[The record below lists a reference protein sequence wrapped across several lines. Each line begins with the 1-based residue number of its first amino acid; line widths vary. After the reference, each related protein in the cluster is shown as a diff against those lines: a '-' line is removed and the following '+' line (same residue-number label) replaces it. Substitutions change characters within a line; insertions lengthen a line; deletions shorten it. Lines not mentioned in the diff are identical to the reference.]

1 VCAGIFS
8 GGWAQVVGDDGEVGC
23 GEVEGKEFGGGDPAE
38 GGVFVGVRGG
48 AVGGEADDE
57 RDEFDGHRRVG
68 VGVRGQRAEEGDGD
82 VEFFTEFAME
92 RGFGGFA
99 GLDFAAGKF
108 PFSAEVFVR
117 GALGHEHVAVAFDE
131 GADDAEG
138 RTEIGHSDFMWKA
151 GNQEGRRQGK
161 RGIGPDSFPDFLIS
175 TFNSGVL
182 GLFTMAKSAADD
194 PRSFISQVSLVGR
207 GGGAFKT
214 LRGFDKSR
222 HTVPDAVNNATSGFL
237 AKLCAPELGEEAE
250 AFFQRARAEL
260 SYKRKDVSLDVTSPV
275 AVLSAKD
282 FTLEI
287 AYALEAADPSSYA
300 ITRTLHSIKTGDLL
314 RVAEFDA
321 LFAGQFSAIAFALK
335 KGVRVEAV
343 IDAVEGLED
352 EAELRVDYPSD
363 CSECTLRVDGIGAA
377 VVCDG
382 ATLEMRF
389 EKSGSPRELV
399 EAFAAVRK
407 AFALTK
413 VRVLA
418 GLL

>member
-1 VCAGIFS
+1 
-8 GGWAQVVGDDGEVGC
+8 
-23 GEVEGKEFGGGDPAE
+23 
-38 GGVFVGVRGG
+38 
-48 AVGGEADDE
+48 
-57 RDEFDGHRRVG
+57 
-68 VGVRGQRAEEGDGD
+68 
-82 VEFFTEFAME
+82 
-92 RGFGGFA
+92 
-99 GLDFAAGKF
+99 
-108 PFSAEVFVR
+108 
-117 GALGHEHVAVAFDE
+117 
-131 GADDAEG
+131 
-138 RTEIGHSDFMWKA
+138 
-151 GNQEGRRQGK
+151 
-161 RGIGPDSFPDFLIS
+161 
-175 TFNSGVL
+175 
-182 GLFTMAKSAADD
+182 MAKSAADD

-237 AKLCAPELGEEAE
+237 AKLCMPELSEEAE
-250 AFFQRARAEL
+250 EFFQRAKAAMT
-260 SYKRKDVSLDVTSPV
+260 YKRKDVGLDVTSPV

-287 AYALEAADPSSYA
+287 AYALEAGDPSSYM
-300 ITRTLHSIKTGDLL
+300 ITRTLHSIKNGDLL
-314 RVAEFDA
+314 RVEEFNG

-343 IDAVEGLED
+343 IDAVEGLEGD
-352 EAELRVDYPSD
+352 ADVEGKLRVDYPSD
-363 CSECTLRVDGIGAA
+363 YRDCTLSVTGIAAA

-413 VRVLA
+413 DRALA

>member
-1 VCAGIFS
+1 
-8 GGWAQVVGDDGEVGC
+8 
-23 GEVEGKEFGGGDPAE
+23 
-38 GGVFVGVRGG
+38 
-48 AVGGEADDE
+48 
-57 RDEFDGHRRVG
+57 
-68 VGVRGQRAEEGDGD
+68 
-82 VEFFTEFAME
+82 
-92 RGFGGFA
+92 
-99 GLDFAAGKF
+99 
-108 PFSAEVFVR
+108 
-117 GALGHEHVAVAFDE
+117 
-131 GADDAEG
+131 
-138 RTEIGHSDFMWKA
+138 
-151 GNQEGRRQGK
+151 
-161 RGIGPDSFPDFLIS
+161 
-175 TFNSGVL
+175 
-182 GLFTMAKSAADD
+182 MAKSAADD

-207 GGGAFKT
+207 GGGAFKN

-237 AKLCAPELGEEAE
+237 AKLCTSELSEEAE
-250 AFFQRARAEL
+250 EFFQRARAEL

-275 AVLSAKD
+275 AMLSAKD

-287 AYALEAADPSSYA
+287 AYALEVADPSSYA
-300 ITRTLHSIKTGDLL
+300 ITRTLHSIKNGDLL
-314 RVAEFDA
+314 RVEEFNE

-343 IDAVEGLED
+343 IDAVEGLEGD
-352 EAELRVDYPSD
+352 DDSGGKLRVDYPSD
-363 CSECTLRVDGIGAA
+363 YRDCTLSVTGIAAA

-413 VRVLA
+413 DRALA

>member
-1 VCAGIFS
+1 
-8 GGWAQVVGDDGEVGC
+8 
-23 GEVEGKEFGGGDPAE
+23 
-38 GGVFVGVRGG
+38 
-48 AVGGEADDE
+48 
-57 RDEFDGHRRVG
+57 
-68 VGVRGQRAEEGDGD
+68 
-82 VEFFTEFAME
+82 
-92 RGFGGFA
+92 
-99 GLDFAAGKF
+99 
-108 PFSAEVFVR
+108 
-117 GALGHEHVAVAFDE
+117 
-131 GADDAEG
+131 
-138 RTEIGHSDFMWKA
+138 
-151 GNQEGRRQGK
+151 
-161 RGIGPDSFPDFLIS
+161 
-175 TFNSGVL
+175 
-182 GLFTMAKSAADD
+182 MAKSAVDD

-237 AKLCAPELGEEAE
+237 AKLCAPELAEEAE
-250 AFFQRARAEL
+250 EFFQRAKAAMN
-260 SYKRKDVSLDVTSPV
+260 YKRKDLSLDATSPL

-287 AYALEAADPSSYA
+287 AYALEEGDPGSYV
-300 ITRTLHSIKTGDLL
+300 ITRTLHSIKNGELL
-314 RVAEFDA
+314 RVEEFNE

-343 IDAVEGLED
+343 IDAVEGLD
-352 EAELRVDYPSD
+352 DAETDGDAGEGAADGKTAKLRVDYPSD
-363 CSECTLRVDGIGAA
+363 CRDCTLTVEGVDAT

-389 EKSGSPRELV
+389 GRNGSPRELV

-413 VRVLA
+413 DRALA

>member
-1 VCAGIFS
+1 
-8 GGWAQVVGDDGEVGC
+8 
-23 GEVEGKEFGGGDPAE
+23 
-38 GGVFVGVRGG
+38 
-48 AVGGEADDE
+48 
-57 RDEFDGHRRVG
+57 
-68 VGVRGQRAEEGDGD
+68 
-82 VEFFTEFAME
+82 
-92 RGFGGFA
+92 
-99 GLDFAAGKF
+99 
-108 PFSAEVFVR
+108 
-117 GALGHEHVAVAFDE
+117 
-131 GADDAEG
+131 
-138 RTEIGHSDFMWKA
+138 
-151 GNQEGRRQGK
+151 
-161 RGIGPDSFPDFLIS
+161 
-175 TFNSGVL
+175 
-182 GLFTMAKSAADD
+182 MAKSAADD

-207 GGGAFKT
+207 GGGAFKL

-250 AFFQRARAEL
+250 EFFQRAKVAMN
-260 SYKRKDVSLDVTSPV
+260 YKRKDVSLDVTSPM

-287 AYALEAADPSSYA
+287 LYALEAGDPSSYA
-300 ITRTLHSIKTGDLL
+300 ITRTLHSIKNGDLL
-314 RVAEFDA
+314 RVAEFDE

-343 IDAVEGLED
+343 IDAVEGLEED
-352 EAELRVDYPSD
+352 ADADGAKLRVDYPSD

-382 ATLEMRF
+382 ASLEMRF

-413 VRVLA
+413 DRALA

>member
-1 VCAGIFS
+1 
-8 GGWAQVVGDDGEVGC
+8 
-23 GEVEGKEFGGGDPAE
+23 
-38 GGVFVGVRGG
+38 
-48 AVGGEADDE
+48 
-57 RDEFDGHRRVG
+57 
-68 VGVRGQRAEEGDGD
+68 
-82 VEFFTEFAME
+82 
-92 RGFGGFA
+92 
-99 GLDFAAGKF
+99 
-108 PFSAEVFVR
+108 
-117 GALGHEHVAVAFDE
+117 
-131 GADDAEG
+131 
-138 RTEIGHSDFMWKA
+138 
-151 GNQEGRRQGK
+151 
-161 RGIGPDSFPDFLIS
+161 
-175 TFNSGVL
+175 
-182 GLFTMAKSAADD
+182 MAKSAADD

-237 AKLCAPELGEEAE
+237 AKLCTPELSEEAE
-250 AFFQRARAEL
+250 NFFQRAKTAMN
-260 SYKRKDVSLDVTSPV
+260 YKRKDIGLDVTSPV
-275 AVLSAKD
+275 AVLGAKD

-287 AYALEAADPSSYA
+287 AYALEAGDPSSYA
-300 ITRTLHSIKTGDLL
+300 ITRTLHSIKNGDLL
-314 RVAEFDA
+314 RVEEFNE

-343 IDAVEGLED
+343 IDAVEGLECD
-352 EAELRVDYPSD
+352 ADSEGKLRVDYPSD
-363 CSECTLRVDGIGAA
+363 YRDCTLSVTGIAAA

-413 VRVLA
+413 DRALA

>member
-1 VCAGIFS
+1 
-8 GGWAQVVGDDGEVGC
+8 
-23 GEVEGKEFGGGDPAE
+23 
-38 GGVFVGVRGG
+38 
-48 AVGGEADDE
+48 
-57 RDEFDGHRRVG
+57 
-68 VGVRGQRAEEGDGD
+68 
-82 VEFFTEFAME
+82 
-92 RGFGGFA
+92 
-99 GLDFAAGKF
+99 
-108 PFSAEVFVR
+108 
-117 GALGHEHVAVAFDE
+117 
-131 GADDAEG
+131 
-138 RTEIGHSDFMWKA
+138 
-151 GNQEGRRQGK
+151 
-161 RGIGPDSFPDFLIS
+161 
-175 TFNSGVL
+175 
-182 GLFTMAKSAADD
+182 MAKSAADD

-222 HTVPDAVNNATSGFL
+222 HTVPDAVNHATSGFL
-237 AKLCAPELGEEAE
+237 AKLCAAELAEEAE

-260 SYKRKDVSLDVTSPV
+260 GYKRKDVSLEVTSPA

-287 AYALEAADPSSYA
+287 AYALEAGEPSSYA
-300 ITRTLHSIKTGDLL
+300 ITRTLHSIKNGDLL

-343 IDAVEGLED
+343 IDAVEGLEED
-352 EAELRVDYPSD
+352 AELRVDYPSD
-363 CSECTLRVDGIGAA
+363 CRECTLRVDGIGAA

-389 EKSGSPRELV
+389 ERNGSPRELV
-399 EAFAAVRK
+399 EGFAAVRK

-413 VRVLA
+413 DRALA

>member
-1 VCAGIFS
+1 
-8 GGWAQVVGDDGEVGC
+8 
-23 GEVEGKEFGGGDPAE
+23 
-38 GGVFVGVRGG
+38 
-48 AVGGEADDE
+48 
-57 RDEFDGHRRVG
+57 
-68 VGVRGQRAEEGDGD
+68 
-82 VEFFTEFAME
+82 
-92 RGFGGFA
+92 
-99 GLDFAAGKF
+99 
-108 PFSAEVFVR
+108 
-117 GALGHEHVAVAFDE
+117 
-131 GADDAEG
+131 
-138 RTEIGHSDFMWKA
+138 
-151 GNQEGRRQGK
+151 
-161 RGIGPDSFPDFLIS
+161 
-175 TFNSGVL
+175 
-182 GLFTMAKSAADD
+182 MAKSAADD

-237 AKLCAPELGEEAE
+237 AKLCTPELSEKAE
-250 AFFQRARAEL
+250 DFFQRTKAAL
-260 SYKRKDVSLDVTSPV
+260 SYKRKDLSLDVTSPA

-287 AYALEAADPSSYA
+287 VYALEAAEPSSYG
-300 ITRTLHSIKTGDLL
+300 ITRTLHSIKNGDLL
-314 RVAEFDA
+314 RVAEFNE

-335 KGVRVEAV
+335 KGVRVEAL
-343 IDAVEGLED
+343 IDAVEGLEAD
-352 EAELRVDYPSD
+352 EDDAAGEGTDEGARTGKLRVDYPSD
-363 CSECTLRVDGIGAA
+363 YRDCTLSVEGIAAA

-413 VRVLA
+413 DRALA

>member
-1 VCAGIFS
+1 
-8 GGWAQVVGDDGEVGC
+8 
-23 GEVEGKEFGGGDPAE
+23 
-38 GGVFVGVRGG
+38 
-48 AVGGEADDE
+48 
-57 RDEFDGHRRVG
+57 
-68 VGVRGQRAEEGDGD
+68 
-82 VEFFTEFAME
+82 
-92 RGFGGFA
+92 
-99 GLDFAAGKF
+99 
-108 PFSAEVFVR
+108 
-117 GALGHEHVAVAFDE
+117 
-131 GADDAEG
+131 
-138 RTEIGHSDFMWKA
+138 
-151 GNQEGRRQGK
+151 
-161 RGIGPDSFPDFLIS
+161 
-175 TFNSGVL
+175 
-182 GLFTMAKSAADD
+182 MAKSAADD

-207 GGGAFKT
+207 GGAAFKT

-237 AKLCAPELGEEAE
+237 AKLCTPELSEEAE

-260 SYKRKDVSLDVTSPV
+260 NYKRKDVSLDVTSPM

-287 AYALEAADPSSYA
+287 TYALEEGDPSSYA
-300 ITRTLHSIKTGDLL
+300 ITRTLHSIKNGDLL
-314 RVAEFDA
+314 RVEEFNE

-352 EAELRVDYPSD
+352 GAELRVDYPSD
-363 CSECTLRVDGIGAA
+363 YSDCTLTVEGVGAS

-389 EKSGSPRELV
+389 ERNGSPRELV

-413 VRVLA
+413 DRALA

>member
-1 VCAGIFS
+1 
-8 GGWAQVVGDDGEVGC
+8 
-23 GEVEGKEFGGGDPAE
+23 
-38 GGVFVGVRGG
+38 
-48 AVGGEADDE
+48 
-57 RDEFDGHRRVG
+57 
-68 VGVRGQRAEEGDGD
+68 
-82 VEFFTEFAME
+82 
-92 RGFGGFA
+92 
-99 GLDFAAGKF
+99 
-108 PFSAEVFVR
+108 
-117 GALGHEHVAVAFDE
+117 
-131 GADDAEG
+131 
-138 RTEIGHSDFMWKA
+138 
-151 GNQEGRRQGK
+151 
-161 RGIGPDSFPDFLIS
+161 
-175 TFNSGVL
+175 
-182 GLFTMAKSAADD
+182 MAKSAADD
-194 PRSFISQVSLVGR
+194 PRSFISQVSLLGR

-214 LRGFDKSR
+214 LRAFDKSR

-250 AFFQRARAEL
+250 EFFQRARAEL
-260 SYKRKDVSLDVTSPV
+260 SYKRKDVSLDVTSPM

-287 AYALEAADPSSYA
+287 TYALEAGDPSSYA
-300 ITRTLHSIKTGDLL
+300 ITRTLHSIKNGDLL

-343 IDAVEGLED
+343 IDAVEGLEED
-352 EAELRVDYPSD
+352 EGAMLRVDYPSD
-363 CSECTLRVDGIGAA
+363 CSECTLRVDGIAAA

-389 EKSGSPRELV
+389 ERSGSPRELV

-413 VRVLA
+413 DRALA